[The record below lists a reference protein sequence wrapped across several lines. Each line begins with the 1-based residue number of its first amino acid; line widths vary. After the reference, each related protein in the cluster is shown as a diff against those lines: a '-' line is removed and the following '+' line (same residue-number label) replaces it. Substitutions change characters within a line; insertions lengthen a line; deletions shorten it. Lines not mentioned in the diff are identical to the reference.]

1 MSTLVIDIAARK
13 TNMLQALGILSPAPV
28 LPAVLAMHALDK
40 KMNNRLG
47 VRGVGLIHRHAT
59 PWMEYLDKKTKN
71 GEIYLQPRL
80 VQRRGAYLFDSEKNV
95 QGISTQPMALADI
108 ELTLLLDCEHDI
120 SDGILGETKT
130 TLHAMRLAGGIIQ
143 KADMRVFPDWDKAMS
158 VLRGGRWVDD
168 ATAMLASGGEPNPVR
183 ALFSATRSK
192 KGEWIVP
199 ANLGYAL
206 LEDPGERTGA
216 RDGYPH
222 AFVEDMIGLV
232 CYTPLSFLREEI
244 RPSRLWRYGWD
255 GDQFLVTNRPG
266 VLLSG
271 ARAA

>member
-1 MSTLVIDIAARK
+1 MSTLVIDITARK
-13 TNMLQALGILSPAPV
+13 TNMLQALGILTPAPV

-59 PWMEYLDKKTKN
+59 PWMEYLDQKTKN
-71 GEIYLQPRL
+71 GDVYLQPRL
-80 VQRRGAYLFDSEKNV
+80 VQRRGAYLFDNEKNV
-95 QGISTQPMALADI
+95 QGIPMQPMALADI
-108 ELTLLLDCEHDI
+108 ELTLLLDCEHDV
-120 SDGILGETKT
+120 SEGVLGEVKN
-130 TLHAMRLAGGIIQ
+130 TLYAMRLAGGPIQ
-143 KADMRVFPDWDKAMS
+143 KAAVRAFSDWDKAVS
-158 VLRGGRWVDD
+158 ILRGGRWIDD
-168 ATAMLASGGEPNPVR
+168 VTVMIAFRDEPNPVR
-183 ALFSATRSK
+183 ALLSATRSR
-192 KGEWIVP
+192 KGEWVVP

-222 AFVEDMIGLV
+222 AFVENMIGLV
-232 CYTPLSFLREEI
+232 RYTPLSFLREEL

-255 GDQFLVTNRPG
+255 GDQFLVTNRSDTS
-266 VLLSG
+266 LAA